1 MSKKEM
7 SPSSQFAFD
16 MAKIFL
22 DIETKSFKSGMKY
35 AKEDAERE
43 RKLQAFADKCERD
56 IEEEANK
63 YGEMSDAD
71 FIVFQDD
78 FYDLLEKYGVYSIDG
93 EHPHFNE
100 ICEVRDKVADF
111 IAELLFKQGENQ

>member
-7 SPSSQFAFD
+7 SPSSQLAFD

-56 IEEEANK
+56 IEEK
-63 YGEMSDAD
+63 PIKMSELQKAIATIFE
-71 FIVFQDD
+71 FIERTQVGDWQE
-78 FYDLLEKYGVYSIDG
+78 LKNSLEELEREEKT
-93 EHPHFNE
+93 NE
-100 ICEVRDKVADF
+100 PSH
-111 IAELLFKQGENQ
+111 Q

>member
-1 MSKKEM
+1 MSKEKEM
-7 SPSSQFAFD
+7 NPSSQMVFD

-56 IEEEANK
+56 IEEKPIKIEKLEIAK
-63 YGEMSDAD
+63 E
-71 FIVFQDD
+71 VVR
-78 FYDLLEKYGVYSIDG
+78 DLIDVAKNQVHAEPNEPMWRRELHQLYGV
-93 EHPHFNE
+93 
-100 ICEVRDKVADF
+100 EVLMEQ
-111 IAELLFKQGENQ
+111 AEEFLYEEE